1 MRCSRLANEREG
13 RGSSIKGAQE
23 RKEQNT
29 SSILVLSCAHVL
41 QEAGKY
47 ELHCFRRER
56 VSDKGKNEKG
66 KVNPQLKGKCEKT
79 KGEWRIGSTDRLL
92 SRVRAEL
99 SLD

>member
-1 MRCSRLANEREG
+1 MRCSRLANERERG

-56 VSDKGKNEKG
+56 VSDKRENEKR
-66 KVNPQLKGKCEKT
+66 
-79 KGEWRIGSTDRLL
+79 KGESSTQGKMRENKGRMEDWLNR
-92 SRVRAEL
+92 SPPQSSEG
-99 SLD
+99 